1 MLTFAR
7 TMATDANIVI
17 LDEATAS
24 VDSVTEAKIQKAIE
38 NIFSQKTVI
47 VIAHRLSTIQQ
58 ADSIVVLEQG
68 RVVEQGTHNAL
79 LALNGRYAE
88 LVDAGKAAVG

>member
-1 MLTFAR
+1 M
-7 TMATDANIVI
+7 
-17 LDEATAS
+17 
-24 VDSVTEAKIQKAIE
+24 
-38 NIFSQKTVI
+38 I

-68 RVVEQGTHNAL
+68 KVVEQGSHSKL

>member
-1 MLTFAR
+1 M
-7 TMATDANIVI
+7 I

-24 VDSVTEAKIQKAIE
+24 VDSVTEAKIQRAIE
-38 NIFSQKTVI
+38 NIFAQKTVI

-68 RVVEQGTHNAL
+68 EVVEQGTHGAL